1 MNFPCVFQTPAASTT
16 TAVVHLSV
24 GGSPLINTMVSA
36 SVRSGSGSG
45 SGSGTWWCVAAT
57 TPTTKDFNWQT
68 F

>member
-1 MNFPCVFQTPAASTT
+1 MDGHDDDVLRFSCVGWRVGIVERLGGRPA
-16 TAVVHLSV
+16 
-24 GGSPLINTMVSA
+24 
-36 SVRSGSGSG
+36 GSG